1 MLIGSTHNLNKKSKN
16 LPAATSIDNNI
27 VSRVTSNKCLGVLLD
42 EKLTFE
48 THTEYICKKA
58 CAGIAALRRIEPF
71 VPLCTFVT
79 LYNSLVQLYFDY
91 CSPLW
96 DTCGKQLKD
105 KLQKIQ
111 NRAGR
116 VITGSSYD
124 ITSVDVLDNLKW
136 KNLQARCSLIKA
148 TLMYKIFNDQSA
160 PHLRASFTKLND
172 TNINYNLRNL
182 ETDLALAKLKTNFL
196 KRSFKHIQHSG
207 AMLWNNLSYQAK
219 TVQSLSEFKSKFTSL
234 PSAGS
239 L

>member
-196 KRSFKHIQHSG
+196 KRSFKHSQHSG
-207 AMLWNNLSYQAK
+207 AMLWNNLYYQAK
-219 TVQSLSEFKSKFTSL
+219 TAQSLSEFKSKFTSL